1 MAGSSRVL
9 LGLALCGALASTG
22 SIGAAEQ
29 GQDAESK
36 RVLVKIGS
44 AYLGVDLDEVVKED
58 VARLKLPEERGALV
72 RSVEDGSPA
81 QKAGLKAD
89 DVIVRFQGENV
100 HTARQLARL
109 VREQPS
115 GRSVSIE
122 ALRGGASQRLQAT
135 LDERAGG
142 RGWSFDW
149 PDFTWKGFDH
159 DLAIRVPPVP
169 PAAPRAPLAPS
180 FSFSFGGPR
189 KLGIEYQEIGD
200 QLARFFKLSE
210 DRGVLVSRVEDDS
223 PAAKAGIKA
232 GDVLLKVSGRSVKD
246 GEDLRDEL
254 RRADPGSEIAV
265 TVQRDGKPQELK
277 VKLAGSSE
285 PRRRRG
291 LPT

>member
-9 LGLALCGALASTG
+9 LALALCGALASSG
-22 SIGAAEQ
+22 SIGAAEK
-29 GQDAESK
+29 GEDAEAK
-36 RVLVKIGS
+36 RALIRIGS
-44 AYLGVDLDEVVKED
+44 AYLGVSLDEVVKDD

-81 QKAGLKAD
+81 QKAGLKVD
-89 DVIVRFQGENV
+89 DVIVRFQGEHV

-115 GRSVSIE
+115 GRTVSIE
-122 ALRGGASQRLQAT
+122 TLRGGTPQRVQAT
-135 LDERAGG
+135 LDERSGG
-142 RGWSFDW
+142 RGWTFEW
-149 PDFTWKGFDH
+149 PDLAWTG
-159 DLAIRVPPVP
+159 DLALDVPKPP
-169 PAAPRAPLAPS
+169 PAPAAPRALLGPKFS
-180 FSFSFGGPR
+180 FSFSGPR

-210 DRGVLVSRVEDDS
+210 DRAVLVSRVEDDS
-223 PAAKAGIKA
+223 PASKAGIKA
-232 GDVLLKVSGRSVKD
+232 GDVLLKIAGRSVRD

-254 RRADPGSEIAV
+254 RRAEPGSEIAV